1 MLTGK
6 NCRNNSVPRRICK
19 KRILAISGHTVV
31 DRKGLICL
39 LSINF
44 LLTVFAQ
51 PTEALQMF
59 EQGNSS
65 NRKIGRLA
73 SYVLLNKFYGKMRVL
88 NVFITS
94 PLKQVFWKTKTFFEK
109 VEYCLLVQ
117 CTTIQNAIFPK
128 LLCQKSVLRQI
139 EWVTL
144 KHGVPHWCTLM

>member
-65 NRKIGRLA
+65 NRKIRRLA

-109 VEYCLLVQ
+109 VEYCLLV
-117 CTTIQNAIFPK
+117 
-128 LLCQKSVLRQI
+128 
-139 EWVTL
+139 
-144 KHGVPHWCTLM
+144 